1 MGDLFVIVKIDFD
14 TINKIFFFDTDFI
27 DSIGLNKVILVG
39 IFLICDKIINLNKR
53 YLDQSLF

>member
-27 DSIGLNKVILVG
+27 DSIGLNKIVLWES
-39 IFLICDKIINLNKR
+39 F
-53 YLDQSLF
+53 